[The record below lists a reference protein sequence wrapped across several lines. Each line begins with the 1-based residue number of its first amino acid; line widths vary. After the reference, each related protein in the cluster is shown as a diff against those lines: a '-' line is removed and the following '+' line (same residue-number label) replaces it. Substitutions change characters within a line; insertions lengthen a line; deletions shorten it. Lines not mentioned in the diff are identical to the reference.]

1 MVGVSQPFWLYWP
14 DGIRHAPDYFARR
27 RDGSALVV
35 DVRDD
40 DRISPDDQQKFD
52 RSAAVCDSVGWD
64 YRRVGVLDSVLRA
77 NLRWLS
83 GIDILECPD
92 RPWPVNSWGCLHEPD
107 R

>member
-1 MVGVSQPFWLYWP
+1 MRQIISLVAGM
-14 DGIRHAPDYFARR
+14 ARR
-27 RDGSALVV
+27 WSSMFATMTGFRLT
-35 DVRDD
+35 
-40 DRISPDDQQKFD
+40 ISRSLTGRPQCAI
-52 RSAAVCDSVGWD
+52 RSAWD